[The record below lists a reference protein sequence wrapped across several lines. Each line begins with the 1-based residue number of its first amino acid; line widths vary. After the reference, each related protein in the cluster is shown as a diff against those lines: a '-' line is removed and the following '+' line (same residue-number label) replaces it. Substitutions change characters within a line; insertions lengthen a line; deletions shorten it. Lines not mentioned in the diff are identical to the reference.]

1 MELSEL
7 LFAVSPEPSSFL
19 TFPYSHFSC
28 HCPLRKHCSLEH
40 FMNTPLQDLR
50 KQLREQF
57 PEAHQ
62 TKPPP
67 DSLQLSSQLPSFPA
81 GALSELS
88 PAGPAS
94 GLSLVL
100 ATLLQSS
107 DSEYCSPSTPLAL
120 IDSHD
125 SFDPASYGESACSRI
140 LWIRCHH
147 AEESLRCTDLL
158 LRDGNLPLL
167 VLDLQL
173 SPLDELRKIPTSS
186 WYRLRNLAKQ
196 SGSSLLLFTPKPF
209 IPCATLQLT
218 FNSTFT
224 LSDLEHPRE
233 TLSLSQQESHLSTAS
248 GES

>member
-1 MELSEL
+1 MS
-7 LFAVSPEPSSFL
+7 
-19 TFPYSHFSC
+19 
-28 HCPLRKHCSLEH
+28 
-40 FMNTPLQDLR
+40 NPLQDLR

-67 DSLQLSSQLPSFPA
+67 DSLQFSSQLPAFPA

-100 ATLLQSS
+100 STLLQST

-120 IDSHD
+120 IDSQD
-125 SFDPASYGESACSRI
+125 SFDPASYGESCSRL

-218 FNSTFT
+218 FNSSFT

-233 TLSLSQQESHLSTAS
+233 QLTLSAQQEYHLPTAS
-248 GES
+248 GDQ